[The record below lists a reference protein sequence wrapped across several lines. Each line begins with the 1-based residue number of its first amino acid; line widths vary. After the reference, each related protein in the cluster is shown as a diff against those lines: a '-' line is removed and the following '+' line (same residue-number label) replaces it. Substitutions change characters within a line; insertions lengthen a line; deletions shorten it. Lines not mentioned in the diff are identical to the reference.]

1 MASGFFHP
9 HIPEFTML
17 RKIIA
22 AAALLCAA
30 CTSAYSQPVK
40 VVATCGTVSPAF
52 STALTSAVITM
63 DVNGNLCTAASVSAS
78 ISGFPTVQSTG
89 TPIAVTTGGVTG
101 TLPTG
106 AVVVA
111 SNVGSTNGA
120 FCKLGAS
127 ATVSDQL
134 IPPNSWFAFT
144 VGGNTQLTCI
154 TSASTTTVNMVGG
167 SGLPTGSGGGGGAGG
182 GGAATIAD
190 GADVAEGAKADA
202 VCATPATTTPCS
214 MVALAKAI
222 NNNAAAGVGTSGSA
236 APSNIIMMGAL
247 NGANAQAI
255 IGDPCQTAV
264 KVYTPINVVT
274 ATNTIITGV
283 AAKKKYVCG
292 IFLYPAG
299 TQNVAIFQATTA
311 TACATALVGVIGG
324 TTTATG
330 IIMTAQAGFVLG
342 NGASAVA
349 ATTVNQTD
357 LCIVTSAAVQVS
369 GVVVT
374 VDQ

>member
-1 MASGFFHP
+1 MKKLLAGLLLALWFAAPAQAQNTGRVVVDCTIGVPLAYGPGTTSMM
-9 HIPEFTML
+9 TML
-17 RKIIA
+17 PTG
-22 AAALLCAA
+22 AA
-30 CTSAYSQPVK
+30 C
-40 VVATCGTVSPAF
+40 VV
-52 STALTSAVITM
+52 
-63 DVNGNLCTAASVSAS
+63 ASVSAS
-78 ISGFPTVQSTG
+78 ITGFPTIQSTG

-106 AVVVA
+106 AVVLA
-111 SNVGSTNGA
+111 TNDGA
-120 FCKLGAS
+120 TNTAYCKLGAS
-127 ATVSDQL
+127 ATVNDLPIYPHISV
-134 IPPNSWFAFT
+134 AFT
-144 VGGNTQLTCI
+144 VGANSQLTCI
-154 TSASTTTVNMVGG
+154 TSTSTTTVVMSGG
-167 SGLPTGSGGGGGAGG
+167 SGLPTGWGGGSASGGGGAV
-182 GGAATIAD
+182 TIANS
-190 GADVAEGAKADA
+190 ADVAEGTTTDA
-202 VCATPATTTPCS
+202 VCATPASGTACT
-214 MVALAKAI
+214 MIGLAKAI

-247 NGANAQAI
+247 NGANAQAL

-324 TTTATG
+324 TTTGTG
-330 IIMTAQAGFVLG
+330 MIMTAQAGFVLG
-342 NGASAVA
+342 TGVSSVA

-357 LCIVTSAAVQVS
+357 LCIVTSASVQLS